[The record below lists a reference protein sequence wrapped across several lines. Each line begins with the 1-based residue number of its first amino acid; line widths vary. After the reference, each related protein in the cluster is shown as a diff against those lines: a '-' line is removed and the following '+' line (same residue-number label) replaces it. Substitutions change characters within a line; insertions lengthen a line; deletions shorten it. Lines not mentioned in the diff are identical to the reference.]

1 MKTINIIGF
10 GNVAFHFIQKIN
22 TLPNYKLQQVLVR
35 NKKNAKGLLAP
46 DQIVTQIEQLQ
57 VADLT
62 IISVADDAIKEVA
75 EAIPYKNKL
84 IVHTSGTTSMEVL
97 KTHDRR
103 GVFYPLQ
110 TFSKSREV
118 NFQNIPL
125 CLETNNEN
133 DWNELKALA
142 SQMSEKVY
150 KISSE
155 QRRSL
160 HVAAVFV
167 SNFTN
172 HMYTIGNEIC
182 EENKV
187 PFEVLHP
194 LIEETAAKIK
204 TLPPLKAQTG
214 PAIRHDEVT
223 LKTHQDFLKN
233 ETYKNIYKTI
243 TESIQNV

>member
-75 EAIPYKNKL
+75 EVIPYKNKL

>member
-1 MKTINIIGF
+1 
-10 GNVAFHFIQKIN
+10 
-22 TLPNYKLQQVLVR
+22 
-35 NKKNAKGLLAP
+35 
-46 DQIVTQIEQLQ
+46 
-57 VADLT
+57 
-62 IISVADDAIKEVA
+62 
-75 EAIPYKNKL
+75 
-84 IVHTSGTTSMEVL
+84 
-97 KTHDRR
+97 
-103 GVFYPLQ
+103 
-110 TFSKSREV
+110 V

>member
-133 DWNELKALA
+133 DLNELKALA

>member
-35 NKKNAKGLLAP
+35 NKKNAEGLLAP

>member
-35 NKKNAKGLLAP
+35 NKKNAKGLLSP